1 MHRRQRQAEVG
12 TIRMT
17 RMIGSSTYM
26 AVMELDVMSKVFG
39 DAIWVT
45 QILMILDIMAQ
56 LCHFKNIRV
65 IG

>member
-1 MHRRQRQAEVG
+1 MV
-12 TIRMT
+12 
-17 RMIGSSTYM
+17 
-26 AVMELDVMSKVFG
+26 VMELDVMSKVFG